1 MKTIIGI
8 LGLLW
13 GCLYLAACSSPDR
26 GQFSVQQI
34 CIGAIAT
41 AMGRESSIINIDST
55 EGKITYLS
63 YQRKG
68 DGQRWTY
75 RCKLEGDKVIWA
87 SDKGRWRIG
96 PYDSEITFFVKG
108 ETVTITELYSDGS
121 KTSNKYHITE
131 LGK

>member
-1 MKTIIGI
+1 MKTIIAI
-8 LGLLW
+8 LGVLLS
-13 GCLYLAACSSPDR
+13 CLYLSACSSPDR

-41 AMGRESSIINIDST
+41 AMGRESSIIKIDSI
-55 EGKITYLS
+55 EGKTTYLS
-63 YQRKG
+63 YQREG

-75 RCKLEGDKVIWA
+75 RCKLEGDRVIWA
-87 SDKGRWRIG
+87 SDKGRWRTG
-96 PYDSEITFFVKG
+96 QYDSKITFFVKG

-131 LGK
+131 LSK